1 MEKLVNGLLNVMDE
15 IQELQIDMRNA
26 HDILKMKNLK
36 KKLDNVTKDNRY
48 EKSIMSRKYDV
59 QADEAEKQLKL
70 TIVM

>member
-59 QADEAEKQLKL
+59 QADEAEK
-70 TIVM
+70 